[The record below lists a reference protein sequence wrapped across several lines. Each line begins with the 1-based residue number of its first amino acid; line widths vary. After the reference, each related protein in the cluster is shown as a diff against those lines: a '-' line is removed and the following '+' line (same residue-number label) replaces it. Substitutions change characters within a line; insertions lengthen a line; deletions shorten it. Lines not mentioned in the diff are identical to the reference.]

1 MNKYDKRWRLKESK
15 EAQIRCSV
23 GQLIS
28 SVKNCGCGIRKIQD
42 PIGLDLR
49 DIDQLV

>member
-1 MNKYDKRWRLKESK
+1 MSK
-15 EAQIRCSV
+15 EAQIRYSV

-28 SVKNCGCGIRKIQD
+28 RVKNRGCGIRKIQD
-42 PIGLDLR
+42 PIGLDLK